1 MTDDDIWISISL
13 EDISGV
19 SSPMGEGGGADSKR
33 DRRPSPVREAVDV
46 DVDGDTQEHVEN
58 QEMLV
63 AVELPR
69 DSTDEDVEPD
79 TGEFEVFWGN
89 RRLAVP

>member
-1 MTDDDIWISISL
+1 M
-13 EDISGV
+13 
-19 SSPMGEGGGADSKR
+19 
-33 DRRPSPVREAVDV
+33 